1 ADLTPE
7 ALDHALE
14 AMLATGVTTCLPTI
28 ITAYPD
34 ELEARF
40 TALDRCV
47 NASRLGPMMC
57 PGYHLEGPFLN
68 PAQGFSGCHH
78 AKAMTSADT

>member
-1 ADLTPE
+1 MITSGLVDIQVNGFAGVDFNAADLTPE

-47 NASRLGPMMC
+47 NA
-57 PGYHLEGPFLN
+57 
-68 PAQGFSGCHH
+68 
-78 AKAMTSADT
+78 